1 MSEGIA
7 MLSKIRFGVAL
18 PQGWSYDLSG
28 TASTADLQQRV
39 KNQQASMEYE
49 FSKNISKAVDQS
61 SGFDSIY
68 TYDHFLPY
76 YAPNNTN
83 DFFECFTLLSAVA
96 ATTSKVKLG
105 QVVACNS
112 YRNPALLAKMV
123 STLDIISN
131 GRVELGIGAGWHVE
145 EYEQYG
151 YDFPS
156 AVARIAQLDEAVSIL
171 KEMWVKPKASFK
183 GKFYSI
189 QDAICNPKPIQNPYP
204 TIMIGGSG
212 EKYLLKVVV
221 RHADRFNHPCG
232 SAGLIK
238 RKISKLKEHCA
249 TIARN
254 HKEIE
259 CSILIS
265 CLIGEGEKEIKE
277 IIDRRKEQ
285 IHGMQQVRE
294 AKNVAL
300 VGNPDEII
308 SGLTKYLDIGV
319 THFILDFV
327 DLNANIIKPFSSRV
341 VKNI

>member
-61 SGFDSIY
+61 SRFDSIY

-83 DFFECFTLLSAVA
+83 DFFEYFTLLSAVA

-131 GRVELGIGAGWHVE
+131 GRVELGIGDQSFKDAH
-145 EYEQYG
+145 
-151 YDFPS
+151 
-156 AVARIAQLDEAVSIL
+156 
-171 KEMWVKPKASFK
+171 PKAPKDPPPCIMSMFSTFLTVDLVDEIPVRPESCFTLSF
-183 GKFYSI
+183 
-189 QDAICNPKPIQNPYP
+189 DN
-204 TIMIGGSG
+204 T
-212 EKYLLKVVV
+212 
-221 RHADRFNHPCG
+221 
-232 SAGLIK
+232 
-238 RKISKLKEHCA
+238 ISK
-249 TIARN
+249 
-254 HKEIE
+254 
-259 CSILIS
+259 SS
-265 CLIGEGEKEIKE
+265 
-277 IIDRRKEQ
+277 
-285 IHGMQQVRE
+285 
-294 AKNVAL
+294 
-300 VGNPDEII
+300 
-308 SGLTKYLDIGV
+308 V
-319 THFILDFV
+319 TM
-327 DLNANIIKPFSSRV
+327 NQYWN
-341 VKNI
+341 